1 MRWFRFYGD
10 AINDPKIIRMPGA
23 MRWHWI
29 AILCVASK
37 NDGILPDLKDIA
49 FGLRVPERKAQ
60 SIINS
65 LLAHGLLDR
74 IDEVLTPHNWSS
86 RQYQSDSSAERVKR
100 HREKRA
106 AAGLTRQWAAP
117 KELRRQVYER
127 DNFACVY
134 CGATE
139 KLSLDHRTPEV
150 RGGTHDIENLA
161 TACLSCN
168 GAKRD
173 LTEHEFLNRTVTVT
187 THPPLLKRPQTTEQ
201 NTEQKVSKRPT
212 QKIPLPL
219 DWRPPERSRV
229 LASQLGLSIEPI
241 EAQFR
246 DYLASNAKHYADYDA
261 AFCNFVRNAP
271 KFNGGRN
278 GVDRSLVKAADRL
291 IERAKAGDFSFGP
304 RPGSIARAV
313 APDVRLLPE
322 RRGD

>member
-1 MRWFRFYGD
+1 MSRWFRFYDD
-10 AINDPKIIRMPGA
+10 AVDDFKVQQLPSATFKAWINL
-23 MRWHWI
+23 
-29 AILCVASK
+29 LCIASK
-37 NDGILPDLKDIA
+37 NDGRIKSAEILA
-49 FGLRVPERKAQ
+49 FRSRISDEEADKLIKELVAA
-60 SIINS
+60 N
-65 LLAHGLLDR
+65 LLDAR
-74 IDEVLTPHNWSS
+74 IEGGWEPHNWSE
-86 RQYQSDSSAERVKR
+86 RQYIDPSRDRVKR
-100 HREKRA
+100 YRAKRK
-106 AAGLTRQWAAP
+106 AAGLVQQWTISKAS
-117 KELRRQVYER
+117 RRSIYER
-127 DNFACVY
+127 DNNQCVY
-134 CGATE
+134 CGSGNDLTI
-139 KLSLDHRTPEV
+139 DHKIPEF
-150 RGGTHDIENLA
+150 RGGDHSFDNLQ
-161 TACLSCN
+161 TCCRKCN
-168 GAKRD
+168 AAKRD
-173 LTEHEFLNRTVTVT
+173 MTHEEYVASNGLVT
-187 THPPLLKRPQTTEQ
+187 PRTEQ
-201 NTEQKVSKRPT
+201 NTEQNTDQKVSKRRT

-304 RPGSIARAV
+304 RPGSIAGAV